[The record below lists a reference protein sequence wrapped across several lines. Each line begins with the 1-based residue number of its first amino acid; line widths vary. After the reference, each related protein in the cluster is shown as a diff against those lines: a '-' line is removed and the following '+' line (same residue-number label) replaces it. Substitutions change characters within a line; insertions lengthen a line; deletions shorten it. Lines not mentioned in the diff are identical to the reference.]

1 MSVNNK
7 IEPVVIVGGGLVG
20 GLCALLLAKAGV
32 QAIILDAAPPLTA
45 NALQQR
51 DARVWALSTA
61 SIGLLKHVDVWRHMT
76 RKADYYGMQVWTR
89 DGFGMLDFG
98 QTQQDVPQH
107 GNDLLGSMVEPSVL
121 GLAIQ
126 QELTNQVKQY
136 RTQVRVQRIEQLT
149 DSWQITLSNGEC
161 INTSLLIG
169 ADGGNSLVR
178 QAAGIGV
185 DQLDYQQVAITCA
198 IRTEKPHQHIA
209 RQIFLSTGPLAFLPM
224 ADVSPSD
231 QRASQH
237 LEPQYTEL
245 QQADAQGYWQSVV
258 WTMPEQDA
266 EEFKQLSDVDF
277 LAAITKASG
286 SMLGAVLEVQSRAS
300 FPLIAKQADRYVLPH
315 LALIGDAAHVVHP
328 LAGQGVNLGCLD
340 AAVLVDSLLRDHER
354 GLWAHFQTLNRY
366 ETQRRSHNSLMMHS
380 FSALGWL
387 QAKRLRPIQWLRNE
401 GLHVVAKNQLFL
413 DKFTEQASGQSAI
426 KDTRYAHFS

>member
-32 QAIILDAAPPLTA
+32 QAIVLDAAPPLSDTV
-45 NALQQR
+45 LQQR

-61 SIGLLKHVDVWRHMT
+61 SIGLLKHVDVWQHVQ

-89 DGFGMLDFG
+89 DGYGMLDFG
-98 QTQQDVPQH
+98 QTQHDAPH
-107 GNDLLGSMVEPSVL
+107 DPKDLLGSMVEPSVL

-126 QELTNQVKQY
+126 QELTHQVQQY
-136 RTQVRVQRIEQLT
+136 RTQVRVQRIDKLT
-149 DSWQITLSNGEC
+149 DSWQITLNNGEC

-178 QAAGIGV
+178 QAAGIDI
-185 DQLDYQQVAITCA
+185 DQLDYQQAAITCA
-198 IRTEKPHQHIA
+198 IRTEQPHQQVA
-209 RQIFLSTGPLAFLPM
+209 RQVFLPTGPLAFLPM
-224 ADVSPSD
+224 TDLGISD
-231 QRASQH
+231 HAELH
-237 LEPQYTEL
+237 HTED
-245 QQADAQGYWQSVV
+245 QSINKQGHWQSVV

-266 EEFKQLSDVDF
+266 EEFKQLSDADF
-277 LAAITKASG
+277 LTAITKASG
-286 SMLGAVLEVQSRAS
+286 SMLGKVLEVQSRAA

-340 AAVLVDSLLRDHER
+340 AAVLVDCLLRDHER
-354 GLWAHFQTLNRY
+354 GLWAHFQSLNRY
-366 ETQRRSHNSLMMHS
+366 ETQRRSHNSVMMHS

-387 QAKRLRPIQWLRNE
+387 QGKRLRPIQWLRNE
-401 GLHVVAKNQLFL
+401 GLHVVANNPLFL
-413 DKFTEQASGQSAI
+413 DKFTQQASGQSAI
-426 KDTRYAHFS
+426 KDTRYAHFC

>member
-32 QAIILDAAPPLTA
+32 QAIVLDAAPPLSDTV
-45 NALQQR
+45 LQQR

-61 SIGLLKHVDVWRHMT
+61 SIGLLKHVDVWQHVQ

-98 QTQQDVPQH
+98 QTQQGVPQNT
-107 GNDLLGSMVEPSVL
+107 NDLLGSMVEPSVL

-126 QELTNQVKQY
+126 QELTNQVQQY
-136 RTQVRVQRIEQLT
+136 RTQVRVQRIEKRT
-149 DSWQITLSNGEC
+149 DSWQITLNNGEC

-178 QAAGIGV
+178 QAAGIGI
-185 DQLDYQQVAITCA
+185 DQLDYQQAAMTCA

-209 RQIFLSTGPLAFLPM
+209 RQIFLPTGPLAFLPM
-224 ADVSPSD
+224 TDLTVSGEH
-231 QRASQH
+231 ASQ
-237 LEPQYTEL
+237 QT
-245 QQADAQGYWQSVV
+245 DAEGHWQSVV

-266 EEFKQLSDVDF
+266 EELKQLNDTDF
-277 LAAITKASG
+277 LKAITQTSG
-286 SMLGAVLEVQSRAS
+286 SMLGNVLEVQSRAS

-366 ETQRRSHNSLMMHS
+366 ETQRRTYNSVMMHS

-387 QAKRLRPIQWLRNE
+387 QGKRLRPIQWLRNE
-401 GLHVVAKNQLFL
+401 GLHVVANNKLFL

-426 KDTRYAHFS
+426 KDTRYAHFA

>member
-1 MSVNNK
+1 MSVNNR

-32 QAIILDAAPPLTA
+32 QAIVLDAAQPLTDSV
-45 NALQQR
+45 LQQR

-61 SIGLLKHVDVWRHMT
+61 SIGLLKHVGVWQHVQ

-98 QTQQDVPQH
+98 QTQQGVPQNA
-107 GNDLLGSMVEPSVL
+107 NDLLGSMVEPSVL

-126 QELTNQVKQY
+126 QELTSQVQQY
-136 RTQVRVQRIEQLT
+136 RTQVRVQRIEKLT
-149 DSWQITLSNGEC
+149 DSWQITLNNGEC
-161 INTSLLIG
+161 MNTSLLIG
-169 ADGGNSLVR
+169 ADGGNSVVR
-178 QAAGIGV
+178 QAAGIGI
-185 DQLDYQQVAITCA
+185 DQLDYQQAAITCA
-198 IRTEKPHQHIA
+198 IRTEKPHQRIA
-209 RQIFLSTGPLAFLPM
+209 RQIFLPTGPLAFLPM
-224 ADVSPSD
+224 NDLTVSGEH
-231 QRASQH
+231 ASQ
-237 LEPQYTEL
+237 QT
-245 QQADAQGYWQSVV
+245 DAEGHWQSVV

-266 EEFKQLSDVDF
+266 EELKQLNDTDF
-277 LAAITKASG
+277 LLAITKASG
-286 SMLGAVLEVQSRAS
+286 SMLGQVLEVQSRAS

-340 AAVLVDSLLRDHER
+340 AAVLVDNLLRDHER

-366 ETQRRSHNSLMMHS
+366 ETQRRTHNSVMMHS

-387 QAKRLRPIQWLRNE
+387 QGKRLRPIQWLRNE
-401 GLHVVAKNQLFL
+401 GLHVVANNKLFL
-413 DKFTEQASGQSAI
+413 DKFTEQASGLSAI

>member
-1 MSVNNK
+1 MSVTNK

-32 QAIILDAAPPLTA
+32 QAIVLDAAPPLTETV
-45 NALQQR
+45 LQQR

-61 SIGLLKHVDVWRHMT
+61 SMGLLKHVDVWRHVE

-89 DGFGMLDFG
+89 DGFGMLEFG
-98 QTQQDVPQH
+98 QTQSGSPLHPQ
-107 GNDLLGSMVEPSVL
+107 NLLGSMVEPSVL

-126 QELTNQVKQY
+126 QELNHQVKQY

-149 DSWQITLSNGEC
+149 DSWQVTLSNGEC

-178 QAAGIGV
+178 QAAGIGL
-185 DQLDYQQVAITCA
+185 DQLDYQQSAITCA
-198 IRTEKPHQHIA
+198 IKTEKPHQHIA
-209 RQIFLSTGPLAFLPM
+209 RQVFLPTGPLALLPM
-224 ADVSPSD
+224 TDLALPD
-231 QRASQH
+231 QVD
-237 LEPQYTEL
+237 PQQTN
-245 QQADAQGYWQSVV
+245 AQGHWQSVV
-258 WTMPEQDA
+258 WSMPEQDA
-266 EEFKQLSDVDF
+266 EDLKQLNDADF
-277 LAAITKASG
+277 LTAMTKASG
-286 SMLGAVLEVQSRAS
+286 SMLGRVLDVQSRAA

-315 LALIGDAAHVVHP
+315 FALIGDAAHVVHP

-366 ETQRRSHNSLMMHS
+366 ETQRRSHNSIMMHS
-380 FSALGWL
+380 LSALGWL
-387 QAKRLRPIQWLRNE
+387 QGKRLRPIQWLRNE
-401 GLHVVAKNQLFL
+401 GLHMVANNQFVL
-413 DKFTEQASGQSAI
+413 DKFTEQASGRSAI
-426 KDTRYAHFS
+426 KDTRYAHFL

>member
-1 MSVNNK
+1 MSVNNR

-32 QAIILDAAPPLTA
+32 QAIVLDAAPPLTDTV
-45 NALQQR
+45 LQQR

-61 SIGLLKHVDVWRHMT
+61 SIGLLKHVGVWQHVE

-98 QTQQDVPQH
+98 QTQQGVPQNTH
-107 GNDLLGSMVEPSVL
+107 DLLGSMVEPSVL

-126 QELTNQVKQY
+126 QELTNQVQQY
-136 RTQVRVQRIEQLT
+136 RTQVRVQRIEKRT
-149 DSWQITLSNGEC
+149 DSWQITLNNGEC

-178 QAAGIGV
+178 QAAGIGI
-185 DQLDYQQVAITCA
+185 DQLDYRQAAMTCA
-198 IRTEKPHQHIA
+198 IRTEKPHQRIA
-209 RQIFLSTGPLAFLPM
+209 RQVFLPTGPLAFLPM
-224 ADVSPSD
+224 TDLAVSGEH
-231 QRASQH
+231 ASQ
-237 LEPQYTEL
+237 QTDTE
-245 QQADAQGYWQSVV
+245 GHWQSVV

-266 EEFKQLSDVDF
+266 EELKQLSDTDF
-277 LAAITKASG
+277 LKAITQASG
-286 SMLGAVLEVQSRAS
+286 SMLGNVLEVQSRAA

-366 ETQRRSHNSLMMHS
+366 ETQRRTHNSVMMHS

-387 QAKRLRPIQWLRNE
+387 QGKRLRPIQWLRNE
-401 GLHVVAKNQLFL
+401 GLHVVANNKLFL

>member
-1 MSVNNK
+1 MSVNNR

-32 QAIILDAAPPLTA
+32 QAIVLDAAQPLTDSV
-45 NALQQR
+45 LQQR

-61 SIGLLKHVDVWRHMT
+61 SIGLLKHVGVWQHVQ

-98 QTQQDVPQH
+98 QTQQGVPQNA
-107 GNDLLGSMVEPSVL
+107 NDLLGSMVEPSVL

-126 QELTNQVKQY
+126 HELTNQVQQY
-136 RTQVRVQRIEQLT
+136 RTQVRVQRIDKLT
-149 DSWQITLSNGEC
+149 DGWQITLNNGEC
-161 INTSLLIG
+161 MNTSLLIG
-169 ADGGNSLVR
+169 ADGGKSVVR
-178 QAAGIGV
+178 QAAGIGI
-185 DQLDYQQVAITCA
+185 DQLDYQQAAITCA
-198 IRTEKPHQHIA
+198 IRTEKPHQRIA
-209 RQIFLSTGPLAFLPM
+209 RQIFLPTGPLAFLPM
-224 ADVSPSD
+224 TDLAVSSEHV
-231 QRASQH
+231 SQ
-237 LEPQYTEL
+237 QT
-245 QQADAQGYWQSVV
+245 DAEGYWQSVV

-266 EEFKQLSDVDF
+266 EEFNQLSDADF
-277 LAAITKASG
+277 LLAITKASG
-286 SMLGAVLEVQSRAS
+286 SMLGNVLEVQSRAS

-340 AAVLVDSLLRDHER
+340 AAVLVDNLLRDYER

-366 ETQRRSHNSLMMHS
+366 ETQRRTHNSVMMHS

-387 QAKRLRPIQWLRNE
+387 QGKRLRPIQWLRNE
-401 GLHVVAKNQLFL
+401 GLHVVANNKLFL
-413 DKFTEQASGQSAI
+413 DKFTEQASGESAI